1 MKGSVQG
8 AVSGRDAD
16 PGDARTIRRASR
28 SVGLQI
34 TIASSVLALVV
45 LALAFVYVFTQIA
58 PATVLDFRRRTPAT
72 IDIGGVDILIAGIV
86 LGVIAVTLA
95 GVMSW
100 FATRRAVRP
109 LARALKMQR
118 AFVADASHEL
128 RTPLAVLDARL
139 QLAERTLGDEDGF
152 APTIAELRRDTK
164 TLIEIVN
171 DLLAAAESDDAN
183 TRGQVAV
190 ELGPVVTLA
199 IESMRLVAS
208 ERDVAIV
215 FEGRETLATLMPAGS
230 IHRCMIALLD
240 NALRYSPPDGTI
252 TVSLDATRSFV
263 RLRVSDQG
271 PGILGIEPARVF
283 DRFARADA
291 AAGSNGSR
299 GPGFGIG
306 LALVR
311 DAVVRHGGTASVA
324 ATSASGTTIELL
336 IPRARLR

>member
-1 MKGSVQG
+1 MKASVN
-8 AVSGRDAD
+8 GRDVD
-16 PGDARTIRRASR
+16 PADARTVRRASR

-34 TIASSVLALVV
+34 AVASSVLALVV

-86 LGVIAVTLA
+86 LGVVAVALA
-95 GVMSW
+95 GLMSW

-139 QLAERTLGDEDGF
+139 QLAERNLADDEGF

-171 DLLAAAESDDAN
+171 DLLAAAESDEAD
-183 TRGQVAV
+183 TRGNAAI
-190 ELGPVVTLA
+190 EINPVVTLA
-199 IESMRLVAS
+199 IDSMRLVAAD
-208 ERDVAIV
+208 RDVAIV
-215 FEGRETLATLMPAGS
+215 FGGRETLATLMPAGS
-230 IHRCMIALLD
+230 IHRCMIAILD
-240 NALRYSPPDGTI
+240 NALRYSPPGGTI
-252 TVSLDATRSFV
+252 TVSLDSARSFV
-263 RLRVSDQG
+263 RLRVRDQG
-271 PGILGIEPARVF
+271 PGILGIEPARIF

-299 GPGFGIG
+299 APGFGIG

-311 DAVVRHGGTASVA
+311 DAVARYGGTASVA
-324 ATSASGTTIELL
+324 ATSAAGTTIELL